1 MVNFL
6 INPRTKV
13 IFSSFLIIDNV
24 LRLNILIANS
34 HHYYIYFMN
43 NFVLI
48 KKSYIGQ

>member
-1 MVNFL
+1 MVNLL
-6 INPRTKV
+6 INLLTKV
-13 IFSSFLIIDNV
+13 IFSSLLTIDNV
-24 LRLNILIANS
+24 FRLKILIANS